1 MKTSP
6 VLLLT
11 GEGSRLWA
19 SRSDYLP
26 FRIEMTSR
34 MCHED
39 TWDKALS
46 SEGF

>member
-1 MKTSP
+1 MKTP
-6 VLLLT
+6 VLLLA
-11 GEGSRLWA
+11 GEG

-34 MCHED
+34 MRHKD